1 MAHNY
6 DLVILGGGTAGYVA
20 AIKASKNGLKTAIV
34 ESKKLGGTC
43 LHNGC
48 IPTKSMLKSAE
59 VITYMKDAENYGV
72 DSHTPSFSI
81 ENIVNR
87 KNAVVEQMFKGVQ
100 GLMKKNGVD
109 VFEGYGRILGPSIF
123 SPMAGTVAVENPNDE
138 EAEAEILINN
148 NVLIATGSKPRELP
162 FLPFDGNVVVS
173 SDHIMNLEA
182 IPENLAIIGG
192 GVIGLEFASL
202 MNDLGSNVT
211 VIEAGKSLI
220 PAEDKDVSKRIQK
233 ALEDKGVKFHIG
245 LGLSEETVK
254 VEENN
259 VSITFEDETKQ
270 FDKVLVSIGRSPNT
284 EDIGLNN
291 TKIETENGFI
301 VTNEYYQTKDKHIYA
316 VGDVIGN
323 LQLAHVATKEGLIA
337 VDHMA
342 DQTPITLD
350 YNTVPK
356 CIYTQPEIAS
366 VGMNEAQ
373 IKESGVPYIKK
384 KVPFGAVG
392 KAVIAGGGNGFG
404 KMYVEKETGSILGV
418 TMIGPNVTELINEAA
433 LAKFVDASALE
444 LGTSVHAHPSIGEI
458 LMELGLDAAGVGI
471 HV

>member
-59 VITYMKDAENYGV
+59 VITYMKDAEKYGV
-72 DSHTPSFSI
+72 DSHDATFSI

-87 KNAVVEQMFKGVQ
+87 KNTVVDQMFKGVQ

-109 VFEGYGRILGPSIF
+109 VYEGYGRILGPSIF
-123 SPMAGTVAVENPNDE
+123 SPMAGTVAVENPHDE

-173 SDHIMNLEA
+173 SDHMMNLEV
-182 IPENLAIIGG
+182 IPEKLAIIGG

-202 MNDLGSNVT
+202 MTDLGSKVT
-211 VIEAGKSLI
+211 VIEAGNALI
-220 PAEDKDVSKRIQK
+220 PAEDKDVSKRLQK
-233 ALEDKGVKFHIG
+233 ALSDKGVEFHIG
-245 LGLSEETVK
+245 VSLSEDSVTVDENSVSMTLGETT
-254 VEENN
+254 E
-259 VSITFEDETKQ
+259 Q

-301 VTNEYYQTKDKHIYA
+301 VTNEFYQTKDKHIYA

-323 LQLAHVATKEGLIA
+323 LQLAHVATKEGIIA

-342 DQTPITLD
+342 DKTPITLD

-356 CIYTQPEIAS
+356 CIYTQPEVAS

-373 IKESGVPYIKK
+373 IKESGTEYIKK
-384 KVPFGAVG
+384 KVPFGAIG

-404 KMYVEKETGSILGV
+404 KMYVEKDTGSILGV

-444 LGTSVHAHPSIGEI
+444 LGSSVHAHPSIGEI
-458 LMELGLDAAGVGI
+458 LMELGLDAADVGI